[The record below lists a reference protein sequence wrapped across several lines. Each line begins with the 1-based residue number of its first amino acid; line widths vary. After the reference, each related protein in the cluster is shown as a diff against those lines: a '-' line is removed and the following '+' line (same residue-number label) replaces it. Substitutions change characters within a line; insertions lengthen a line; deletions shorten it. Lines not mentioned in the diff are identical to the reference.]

1 MEEKELRKSKINKF
15 YLRKNKVLLNIY
27 NEKIKDEEMMSVK
40 SGSEINYIETRK
52 NTLDKKIMKKQ
63 NKLKS
68 I

>member
-1 MEEKELRKSKINKF
+1 
-15 YLRKNKVLLNIY
+15 
-27 NEKIKDEEMMSVK
+27 MMSVK